1 LRIPKFKIE
10 MNYGNLIVI
19 ALRALNNNKLRG
31 FLTMLGII
39 IGVSSVISML
49 AIGEGSK
56 RSIEKQIEELG
67 ANMVVVTPTNA
78 LVGGIRQNGVIV
90 QTLKLEDYRAIESEV
105 PYLESCSPYVTKS
118 GQAIFG
124 SYNTPT
130 FIYGVNEDYMDIR
143 RLTVAK
149 GEMFSDQDMKMAAKV
164 CVVGQ
169 TIVDNLFKNGEDPL
183 GQVIRFDKIPF
194 RIIGV
199 LAPKGYNSMGRDQD
213 DIIVAPFTTIQKRL
227 LAIPYMHGIYA
238 SVVDEKYTA
247 KVIQEITGVLR
258 QTHGIS
264 GVQEDD
270 FNVRSLEEMSAILT
284 MATKVLTILLAC
296 IGGIS
301 LLVGGIGIMNIM
313 YVSVTERTREIG
325 LRMSIGAK
333 GRHILFQFLI
343 EAVIISV
350 SGGIIGVLFGVG
362 AALALRSLLGWP
374 VSVLLYSVVISF
386 LVCTFTGVFFGWYPA
401 RKASRL
407 NPIDAIR
414 YE

>member
-1 LRIPKFKIE
+1 

-19 ALRALNNNKLRG
+19 ALRALSNNKLRG

-67 ANMVVVTPTNA
+67 ANMIVVNPTNA
-78 LVGGIRQNGVIV
+78 IVGGIRQNGVIV
-90 QTLKLEDYRAIESEV
+90 QTLELKDYQAIMSEV

-118 GQAIFG
+118 GQAIYG
-124 SYNTPT
+124 PNNTPT
-130 FIYGVNEDYMDIR
+130 SIYGINEDYMEIR
-143 RLTVAK
+143 RLSVAK

-183 GQVIRFDKIPF
+183 GQVIRFDKVPF
-194 RIIGV
+194 RIVGV

-227 LAIPYMHGIYA
+227 LAIPYMHGIYV
-238 SVVDEKYTA
+238 SVADKKYTNN
-247 KVIQEITGVLR
+247 VIREITGVLR

-264 GVQEDD
+264 RMQEED
-270 FNVRSLEEMSAILT
+270 FTVRSLEEMSSVLT
-284 MATKVLTILLAC
+284 MATNVLTILLAC

-343 EAVIISV
+343 ESIIISV
-350 SGGIIGVLFGVG
+350 SDGIIGVALGVG

-374 VSVLLYSVVISF
+374 VSVLLYSVIISF
-386 LVCTFTGVFFGWYPA
+386 LVCTFTGIFFGWYPA

>member
-1 LRIPKFKIE
+1 
-10 MNYGNLIVI
+10 MNYGNLIII
-19 ALRALNNNKLRG
+19 ALRALSNNKLRG

-67 ANMVVVTPTNA
+67 ANMIVVNPTNA
-78 LVGGIRQNGVIV
+78 MVGGIRQNGVIV
-90 QTLKLEDYRAIESEV
+90 QTLELKDYQAIMSEV

-118 GQAIFG
+118 GQAIYG
-124 SYNTPT
+124 PNNTPT
-130 FIYGVNEDYMDIR
+130 SIYGINEDYMEIR
-143 RLTVAK
+143 RLSVAK

-164 CVVGQ
+164 GVVGQ

-183 GQVIRFDKIPF
+183 GQVIRFDKVPF
-194 RIIGV
+194 RIVGV

-227 LAIPYMHGIYA
+227 LAIPYMHGIYV
-238 SVVDEKYTA
+238 SVADKKYTN
-247 KVIQEITGVLR
+247 KVIREITGVLR

-264 GVQEDD
+264 GTQEED
-270 FNVRSLEEMSAILT
+270 FTVRSLEEMSSVLT

-343 EAVIISV
+343 ESIIISV
-350 SGGIIGVLFGVG
+350 SGGIIGVALGVG

-374 VSVLLYSVVISF
+374 VSVLLYSVIISF
-386 LVCTFTGVFFGWYPA
+386 LVCTFTGIFFGWYPA

-407 NPIDAIR
+407 NPIDAIS

>member
-1 LRIPKFKIE
+1 

-19 ALRALNNNKLRG
+19 ALRALSNNKLRG

-67 ANMVVVTPTNA
+67 ANMIVVNPTNA
-78 LVGGIRQNGVIV
+78 MVGGIRQNGVIV
-90 QTLKLEDYRAIESEV
+90 QTLELKDYQAIMSEV

-118 GQAIFG
+118 GQAIYG
-124 SYNTPT
+124 PNNTPT
-130 FIYGVNEDYMDIR
+130 SIYGINEDYMEIR
-143 RLTVAK
+143 RLSVAK

-183 GQVIRFDKIPF
+183 GQVIRFDKVPF
-194 RIIGV
+194 RIVGV

-227 LAIPYMHGIYA
+227 LAIPYMHGIYV
-238 SVVDEKYTA
+238 SVADKKYTN
-247 KVIQEITGVLR
+247 KVIREITGVLR

-264 GVQEDD
+264 GTQEED
-270 FNVRSLEEMSAILT
+270 FTVRSLEEMSSVLT

-343 EAVIISV
+343 ESIIISV
-350 SGGIIGVLFGVG
+350 SGGIIGVALGVG

-374 VSVLLYSVVISF
+374 VSVLLYSVIISF
-386 LVCTFTGVFFGWYPA
+386 LVCTFTGIFFGWYPA

-414 YE
+414 YKY

>member
-1 LRIPKFKIE
+1 

-19 ALRALNNNKLRG
+19 ALRALSNNKLRG
-31 FLTMLGII
+31 LLTMLGII

-56 RSIEKQIEELG
+56 YTIEKQIEELG
-67 ANMVVVTPTNA
+67 ANMVVVNPTNA
-78 LVGGIRQNGVIV
+78 MVGGIRQNGVLV
-90 QTLKLEDYRAIESEV
+90 QTLKLEDYQAIVSEV
-105 PYLESCSPYVTKS
+105 PYMESCSPYVSKS
-118 GQAIFG
+118 GQAIYG
-124 SYNTPT
+124 PNNSPT
-130 FIYGVNEDYMDIR
+130 MVYGINEDYLDIR
-143 RLTVAK
+143 RLTVNR
-149 GEMFSDQDMKMAAKV
+149 GEMFSDQDMKNAATV

-183 GQVIRFDKIPF
+183 GQVIRFDKVPF
-194 RIIGV
+194 RIVGV
-199 LAPKGYNSMGRDQD
+199 LSPKGYNSMGRDQD
-213 DIIVAPFTTIQKRL
+213 DIILAPFTTIQKRL
-227 LAIPYMHGIYA
+227 LAIPYMHGIYV
-238 SVVDEKYTA
+238 SVIDEKYTG
-247 KVIQEITGVLR
+247 KMMREITGVLR
-258 QTHGIS
+258 QTHRVPAGA
-264 GVQEDD
+264 EDD
-270 FNVRSLEEMSAILT
+270 FTVRSLEEMSKVLT

-343 EAVIISV
+343 ESIIISV
-350 SGGIIGVLFGVG
+350 FGGVIGVGLGIGVS
-362 AALALRSLLGWP
+362 LILSFLLGWP
-374 VSVLLYSVVISF
+374 VSVLLYSVIISF

-401 RKASRL
+401 RKAANL

>member
-1 LRIPKFKIE
+1 

-19 ALRALNNNKLRG
+19 ALRALSNNKLRG

-67 ANMVVVTPTNA
+67 ANMIVVNPTNA
-78 LVGGIRQNGVIV
+78 MVGGIRQNGVIV
-90 QTLKLEDYRAIESEV
+90 QTLELKDYQAIMSEV

-118 GQAIFG
+118 GQAIYG
-124 SYNTPT
+124 PNNTPT
-130 FIYGVNEDYMDIR
+130 SIYGINEDYMKIR
-143 RLTVAK
+143 RLSVAK

-183 GQVIRFDKIPF
+183 GQVIRFDKVPF
-194 RIIGV
+194 RIVGV

-227 LAIPYMHGIYA
+227 LAIPYMHGIYV
-238 SVVDEKYTA
+238 SVADKKYTN
-247 KVIQEITGVLR
+247 KVIREITGVLR

-264 GVQEDD
+264 GTQEED
-270 FNVRSLEEMSAILT
+270 FTVRSLEEMSSVLT

-343 EAVIISV
+343 ESIIISV
-350 SGGIIGVLFGVG
+350 SGGIIGVALGVG

-374 VSVLLYSVVISF
+374 VSVLLYSVIISF
-386 LVCTFTGVFFGWYPA
+386 LVCTFTGIFFGWYPA

>member
-1 LRIPKFKIE
+1 
-10 MNYGNLIVI
+10 MNYGNLIII
-19 ALRALNNNKLRG
+19 ALRALSNNKLRG

-67 ANMVVVTPTNA
+67 ANMIVVNPTNA
-78 LVGGIRQNGVIV
+78 MVGGIRQNGVIV
-90 QTLKLEDYRAIESEV
+90 QTLELKDYQAIMSEV

-118 GQAIFG
+118 GQAIYG
-124 SYNTPT
+124 PNNTPT
-130 FIYGVNEDYMDIR
+130 SIYGINEDYMEIR
-143 RLTVAK
+143 RLSVAK

-183 GQVIRFDKIPF
+183 GQVIRFDKVPF
-194 RIIGV
+194 RIVGV

-213 DIIVAPFTTIQKRL
+213 DIIVAPFTTIQKRS
-227 LAIPYMHGIYA
+227 LAIPYMHGIYV
-238 SVVDEKYTA
+238 SVADKKYTN
-247 KVIQEITGVLR
+247 KVIREITGVLR

-264 GVQEDD
+264 GTQEED
-270 FNVRSLEEMSAILT
+270 FTVRSLEEMSSVLT

-301 LLVGGIGIMNIM
+301 LLVGGIGIMNIT

-343 EAVIISV
+343 ESIIISV
-350 SGGIIGVLFGVG
+350 SGGIIGVALGVG

-374 VSVLLYSVVISF
+374 VSVLLYSVIISF
-386 LVCTFTGVFFGWYPA
+386 LVCTFTGIFFGWYPA

>member
-1 LRIPKFKIE
+1 

-19 ALRALNNNKLRG
+19 ALRALSNNKLRG

-39 IGVSSVISML
+39 IGVGSVISML

-56 RSIEKQIEELG
+56 YTIEKQIEELG
-67 ANMVVVTPTNA
+67 ANMVVVNPTNA
-78 LVGGIRQNGVIV
+78 MVGGIRQNGVLV
-90 QTLKLEDYRAIESEV
+90 QTLKLEDYQAIVSEV
-105 PYLESCSPYVTKS
+105 PYVESCSPYVSKS
-118 GQAIFG
+118 GQAIYG
-124 SYNTPT
+124 PNNSPT
-130 FIYGVNEDYMDIR
+130 TVYGINEDYMDIR
-143 RLTVAK
+143 RLTVNR
-149 GEMFSDQDMKMAAKV
+149 GEMFSDQDMKNAAKV

-183 GQVIRFDKIPF
+183 GQVIRFDKVPF
-194 RIIGV
+194 RIVGV

-213 DIIVAPFTTIQKRL
+213 DIILAPFTTIQKRL
-227 LAIPYMHGIYA
+227 LAIPYMHGIYV
-238 SVVDEKYTA
+238 SVIDEKYTG
-247 KVIQEITGVLR
+247 KMMQEITGVLR
-258 QTHGIS
+258 QTHRIPAGA
-264 GVQEDD
+264 EDD
-270 FNVRSLEEMSAILT
+270 FTVRSLEEMSKVLT

-343 EAVIISV
+343 ESIIISV
-350 SGGIIGVLFGVG
+350 SGGVIGVGLGIGVS
-362 AALALRSLLGWP
+362 LILSSLLGWP
-374 VSVLLYSVVISF
+374 VSVLLYSVIISF

>member
-1 LRIPKFKIE
+1 

-67 ANMVVVTPTNA
+67 ANMVVVTPTTA

-130 FIYGVNEDYMDIR
+130 SIYGVNEDYMDIR

>member
-1 LRIPKFKIE
+1 

-19 ALRALNNNKLRG
+19 ALRALSNNKLRG
-31 FLTMLGII
+31 LLTMLGII

-56 RSIEKQIEELG
+56 YTIEKQIEELG
-67 ANMVVVTPTNA
+67 ANMVVVNPTNA
-78 LVGGIRQNGVIV
+78 MVGGIRQNGVLV
-90 QTLKLEDYRAIESEV
+90 QTLKLEDYQAIVSEV
-105 PYLESCSPYVTKS
+105 PYMESCSPYVSKS
-118 GQAIFG
+118 GQAIYG
-124 SYNTPT
+124 PNNSPT
-130 FIYGVNEDYMDIR
+130 MVYGINEDYLDIR
-143 RLTVAK
+143 RLTVNR
-149 GEMFSDQDMKMAAKV
+149 GEMFSDQDMKNAAKV

-183 GQVIRFDKIPF
+183 GQVIRFDKVPF
-194 RIIGV
+194 RIVGV
-199 LAPKGYNSMGRDQD
+199 LSPKGYNSMGRDQD
-213 DIIVAPFTTIQKRL
+213 DIILAPFTTIQKRL
-227 LAIPYMHGIYA
+227 LAIPYMHGIYV
-238 SVVDEKYTA
+238 SVIDEKYTG
-247 KVIQEITGVLR
+247 KMMREITGVLR
-258 QTHGIS
+258 QTHRVPAGA
-264 GVQEDD
+264 EDD
-270 FNVRSLEEMSAILT
+270 FTVRSLEEMSKVLT

-343 EAVIISV
+343 ESIIISV
-350 SGGIIGVLFGVG
+350 FGGVIGVGLGIGVS
-362 AALALRSLLGWP
+362 LILSFLLGWP
-374 VSVLLYSVVISF
+374 VSVSLYSVIISF

-401 RKASRL
+401 RKAANL

>member
-1 LRIPKFKIE
+1 
-10 MNYGNLIVI
+10 
-19 ALRALNNNKLRG
+19 
-31 FLTMLGII
+31 MLGII

-56 RSIEKQIEELG
+56 RSIEKQIQELG
-67 ANMVVVTPTNA
+67 ANMVVITPANA
-78 LVGGIRQNGVIV
+78 LVGGIRQNGVIM
-90 QTLKLEDYRAIESEV
+90 QTLKLKDYQAITSEV
-105 PYLESCSPYVTKS
+105 PYLENCSPYVTKS
-118 GQAIFG
+118 GQAIYG
-124 SYNTPT
+124 ANNAPT
-130 FIYGVNEDYMDIR
+130 SIYGINGDYMNIR

-149 GEMFSDQDMKMAAKV
+149 GEMFSDQDMKIAAKV

-169 TIVDNLFKNGEDPL
+169 TVVDNLFKNGEDPL
-183 GQVIRFDKIPF
+183 GQVIRFDKVPF

-238 SVVDEKYTA
+238 SVIDERYTG
-247 KVIQEITGVLR
+247 KVIREVTGVLR
-258 QTHGIS
+258 QTHGIP
-264 GVQEDD
+264 GGQEDD
-270 FNVRSLEEMSAILT
+270 FNVRSLEEMSSVLT

-343 EAVIISV
+343 EAIIISV
-350 SGGIIGVLFGVG
+350 SGGIIGVGLGIG
-362 AALALRSLLGWP
+362 AALALRFLLGWP
-374 VSVLLYSVVISF
+374 VSVLLYSVVLSF
-386 LVCTFTGVFFGWYPA
+386 LVCTITGVFFGWYPA

>member
-1 LRIPKFKIE
+1 

-19 ALRALNNNKLRG
+19 ALRALSNNKLRG
-31 FLTMLGII
+31 LLTMLGII

-56 RSIEKQIEELG
+56 YTIEKQIEELG
-67 ANMVVVTPTNA
+67 ANMVVVNPTNA
-78 LVGGIRQNGVIV
+78 MVGGIRQNGVLV
-90 QTLKLEDYRAIESEV
+90 QTLKLEDYQAIVSEV
-105 PYLESCSPYVTKS
+105 PYMESCSPYVSKS
-118 GQAIFG
+118 GQAIYG
-124 SYNTPT
+124 PNNSPT
-130 FIYGVNEDYMDIR
+130 MVYGINEDYLDIR
-143 RLTVAK
+143 RLTVNR
-149 GEMFSDQDMKMAAKV
+149 GEMFSDQDMKNAAKV

-183 GQVIRFDKIPF
+183 GQVIRFDKVPF
-194 RIIGV
+194 RIVGV
-199 LAPKGYNSMGRDQD
+199 LSPKGYNSMGRDQD
-213 DIIVAPFTTIQKRL
+213 DIILAPFTTIQKRL
-227 LAIPYMHGIYA
+227 LAIPYMHGIYV
-238 SVVDEKYTA
+238 SVIDEKYTG
-247 KVIQEITGVLR
+247 KMMREITGVLR
-258 QTHGIS
+258 QTHRVPAGA
-264 GVQEDD
+264 EDD
-270 FNVRSLEEMSAILT
+270 FTVRSLEEMSKVLT

-343 EAVIISV
+343 ESIIISV
-350 SGGIIGVLFGVG
+350 FGGVIGVGLGIGVS
-362 AALALRSLLGWP
+362 LILSFLLGWP
-374 VSVLLYSVVISF
+374 VSVLLYSVIISF

>member
-1 LRIPKFKIE
+1 

-19 ALRALNNNKLRG
+19 ALRALSNNKLRG

-67 ANMVVVTPTNA
+67 ANMIVVNPTNA
-78 LVGGIRQNGVIV
+78 MVGGIRQNGVIV
-90 QTLKLEDYRAIESEV
+90 QTLELKDYQAIMSEV

-118 GQAIFG
+118 GQAIYG
-124 SYNTPT
+124 PNNTPT
-130 FIYGVNEDYMDIR
+130 SIYGINEDYMEIR
-143 RLTVAK
+143 RLSVAK

-169 TIVDNLFKNGEDPL
+169 TIVDNLFKNGEYPL
-183 GQVIRFDKIPF
+183 GQVIRFDKVPF
-194 RIIGV
+194 RIVGV

-227 LAIPYMHGIYA
+227 LAIPYMHGIYV
-238 SVVDEKYTA
+238 SVADKKYTNN
-247 KVIQEITGVLR
+247 VIREITGVLR

-264 GVQEDD
+264 RMQEED
-270 FNVRSLEEMSAILT
+270 FTVRSLEEMSSVLT
-284 MATKVLTILLAC
+284 MATNVLTILLAC

-343 EAVIISV
+343 ESIIISV
-350 SGGIIGVLFGVG
+350 SGGIIGVALGVG

-374 VSVLLYSVVISF
+374 VSVLLYSVIISF
-386 LVCTFTGVFFGWYPA
+386 LVCTFTGIFFGWYPA

>member
-1 LRIPKFKIE
+1 

-130 FIYGVNEDYMDIR
+130 SIYGVNEDYMDIR

-313 YVSVTERTREIG
+313 YVSVTERTREIV

>member
-1 LRIPKFKIE
+1 

-19 ALRALNNNKLRG
+19 ALRALSNNKLRG

-56 RSIEKQIEELG
+56 YTIEKQIEELG
-67 ANMVVVTPTNA
+67 ANMVVVNPTNA
-78 LVGGIRQNGVIV
+78 MVGGIRQNGVLV
-90 QTLKLEDYRAIESEV
+90 QTLKLEDYQAIVSEV
-105 PYLESCSPYVTKS
+105 PYVESCSPYVSKS
-118 GQAIFG
+118 GQAIYG
-124 SYNTPT
+124 PNNSPT
-130 FIYGVNEDYMDIR
+130 TVYGINEDYMDIR
-143 RLTVAK
+143 RLTVNR
-149 GEMFSDQDMKMAAKV
+149 GEMFSDQDMKNAAKV

-183 GQVIRFDKIPF
+183 GQVIRFDKVPF
-194 RIIGV
+194 RIVGV

-213 DIIVAPFTTIQKRL
+213 DIILAPFTTIQKRL
-227 LAIPYMHGIYA
+227 LAIPYMHGIYV
-238 SVVDEKYTA
+238 SVIDEKYTG
-247 KVIQEITGVLR
+247 KMMQEITGVLR
-258 QTHGIS
+258 QTHRIPAGA
-264 GVQEDD
+264 EDD
-270 FNVRSLEEMSAILT
+270 FTVRSLEEMSKVLT

-343 EAVIISV
+343 ESIIISV
-350 SGGIIGVLFGVG
+350 SGGIIGVGLGIGVS
-362 AALALRSLLGWP
+362 LVLRSLLGWP

-386 LVCTFTGVFFGWYPA
+386 IVCTFTGVFFGWYPA

>member
-1 LRIPKFKIE
+1 
-10 MNYGNLIVI
+10 MNYGNLIII
-19 ALRALNNNKLRG
+19 ALRALSNNKLRG

-67 ANMVVVTPTNA
+67 ANMIVVNPTNA
-78 LVGGIRQNGVIV
+78 MVGGIRQNGVIV
-90 QTLKLEDYRAIESEV
+90 QTLELKDYQAIMSEV

-118 GQAIFG
+118 GQAIYG
-124 SYNTPT
+124 PNNTPT
-130 FIYGVNEDYMDIR
+130 SIYGINEDYMEIR
-143 RLTVAK
+143 RLSVAK

-183 GQVIRFDKIPF
+183 GQVIRFDKVPF
-194 RIIGV
+194 RIVGV

-227 LAIPYMHGIYA
+227 LAIPYMHGIYV
-238 SVVDEKYTA
+238 SVADKKYTN
-247 KVIQEITGVLR
+247 KVIREITGVLR

-264 GVQEDD
+264 GTQEED
-270 FNVRSLEEMSAILT
+270 FTVRSLEEMSSVLT

-313 YVSVTERTREIG
+313 YVSVTERTRGDRFANVHRGQGETYIVPIFDRINHHQCFRWNYRCG
-325 LRMSIGAK
+325 LGSRGGISTAFAFGMAGICFIVF
-333 GRHILFQFLI
+333 RHHFILGLYVYRDILRLVSSPQSFPVKPDRCYSLR
-343 EAVIISV
+343 VII
-350 SGGIIGVLFGVG
+350 
-362 AALALRSLLGWP
+362 
-374 VSVLLYSVVISF
+374 
-386 LVCTFTGVFFGWYPA
+386 
-401 RKASRL
+401 
-407 NPIDAIR
+407 
-414 YE
+414 

>member
-1 LRIPKFKIE
+1 

-19 ALRALNNNKLRG
+19 ALRALSNNKLRG
-31 FLTMLGII
+31 LLTMLGII

-56 RSIEKQIEELG
+56 YTIEKQIEELG
-67 ANMVVVTPTNA
+67 ANMVVVNPTNA
-78 LVGGIRQNGVIV
+78 MVGGIRQNGVLV
-90 QTLKLEDYRAIESEV
+90 QTLKLEDYQAIVSEV
-105 PYLESCSPYVTKS
+105 PYMESCSPYVSKS
-118 GQAIFG
+118 GQAIYG
-124 SYNTPT
+124 PNNSPT
-130 FIYGVNEDYMDIR
+130 MVYGINEDYLDIR
-143 RLTVAK
+143 RLTVNR
-149 GEMFSDQDMKMAAKV
+149 GEMFSDQDMKNAAKV

-169 TIVDNLFKNGEDPL
+169 TIVDNLFKNGEEPL
-183 GQVIRFDKIPF
+183 GQVIRFDKVPF
-194 RIIGV
+194 RIVGV
-199 LAPKGYNSMGRDQD
+199 LSPKGYNSMGRDQD
-213 DIIVAPFTTIQKRL
+213 DIILAPFTTIQKRL
-227 LAIPYMHGIYA
+227 LAIPYMHGIYV
-238 SVVDEKYTA
+238 SVIDEKYTG
-247 KVIQEITGVLR
+247 KMMREITGVLR
-258 QTHGIS
+258 QTHRVPAGA
-264 GVQEDD
+264 EDD
-270 FNVRSLEEMSAILT
+270 FTVRSLEEMSKVLT

-343 EAVIISV
+343 ESIIISV
-350 SGGIIGVLFGVG
+350 FGGVIGVGLGIGVS
-362 AALALRSLLGWP
+362 LILSFLLGWP
-374 VSVLLYSVVISF
+374 VSVLLYSVIISF

-401 RKASRL
+401 RKAANL

>member
-1 LRIPKFKIE
+1 

-19 ALRALNNNKLRG
+19 ALRALSNNKLRG

-67 ANMVVVTPTNA
+67 ANMIVVNPTNA
-78 LVGGIRQNGVIV
+78 MVGGIRQNGVIV
-90 QTLKLEDYRAIESEV
+90 QTLELKDYQAIMSEV

-118 GQAIFG
+118 GQAIYG
-124 SYNTPT
+124 PNNTPT
-130 FIYGVNEDYMDIR
+130 SIYGINEDYMEIR
-143 RLTVAK
+143 RLSVAK

-183 GQVIRFDKIPF
+183 GQVIRFDKVPF
-194 RIIGV
+194 RIVGV
-199 LAPKGYNSMGRDQD
+199 LAPKGYNSIVRDQD

-227 LAIPYMHGIYA
+227 LAIPYMHGIYV
-238 SVVDEKYTA
+238 SVADKKYTN
-247 KVIQEITGVLR
+247 KVIREITGVLR

-264 GVQEDD
+264 GTQEED
-270 FNVRSLEEMSAILT
+270 FTVRSLEEMSSVLT

-343 EAVIISV
+343 ESIIISV
-350 SGGIIGVLFGVG
+350 SGGIIGVALGVG
-362 AALALRSLLGWP
+362 VALALRSLLGWP
-374 VSVLLYSVVISF
+374 VSVLLYSVIISF
-386 LVCTFTGVFFGWYPA
+386 LVCTFTGIFFGWYPA

>member
-1 LRIPKFKIE
+1 MK
-10 MNYGNLIVI
+10 YGNLIVI

-39 IGVSSVISML
+39 IGVASVISML

-56 RSIEKQIEELG
+56 RTIEEQIQELG
-67 ANMVVVTPTNA
+67 SNMIVVTPTNA
-78 LVGGIRQNGVIV
+78 IVGGIRQNGVIV
-90 QTLKLEDYRAIESEV
+90 QTLKPEDYRAIVAEV
-105 PYLESCSPYVTKS
+105 PYVDKCSPYVQKS
-118 GQAIFG
+118 GQAIYG
-124 SYNTPT
+124 PNNSPT
-130 FIYGVNEDYMDIR
+130 TIYGANREYMDIR
-143 RLTVAK
+143 RLKVNR
-149 GEMFSDQDMKMAAKV
+149 GEMFTEQDMKSAAKV

-183 GQVIRFDKIPF
+183 GQIIRFDKIPF
-194 RIIGV
+194 RVIGV
-199 LAPKGYNSMGRDQD
+199 LSPKGYNAMGRDQD

-227 LAIPYMHGIYA
+227 LAITHMQGIYVSA
-238 SVVDEKYTA
+238 MDEKHTG
-247 KVIQEITGVLR
+247 KIISEITGVLK
-258 QTHGIS
+258 QTHGLS
-264 GVQEDD
+264 ATQEND
-270 FNVRSLEEMSAILT
+270 FNVRSLEEMSAMLT
-284 MATKVLTILLAC
+284 MATKLLTILLAC

-333 GRHILFQFLI
+333 GRHILLQFLI
-343 EAVIISV
+343 EAILISV
-350 SGGIIGVLFGVG
+350 TGGVIGVCLGIGV
-362 AALALRSLLGWP
+362 AAAIRSVLGWP
-374 VSVLLYSVVISF
+374 VHVQVYSVVISF
-386 LVCTFTGVFFGWYPA
+386 LVCTATGVFFGWYPA

>member
-1 LRIPKFKIE
+1 

-19 ALRALNNNKLRG
+19 ALRALSNNKLRG

-67 ANMVVVTPTNA
+67 ANMIVVNPTNA
-78 LVGGIRQNGVIV
+78 IVGGIRQNGVIV
-90 QTLKLEDYRAIESEV
+90 QTLELKDYQAIMSEV
-105 PYLESCSPYVTKS
+105 PYLESYSPYVTKS
-118 GQAIFG
+118 GQAIYG
-124 SYNTPT
+124 PNNTPT
-130 FIYGVNEDYMDIR
+130 SIYGINEDYMEIR
-143 RLTVAK
+143 RLSVAK

-183 GQVIRFDKIPF
+183 GQVIRFDKVPF
-194 RIIGV
+194 RIVGV

-227 LAIPYMHGIYA
+227 LAIPYMHGIYV
-238 SVVDEKYTA
+238 SVADKKYTNN
-247 KVIQEITGVLR
+247 VIREITGVLR

-264 GVQEDD
+264 RMQEED
-270 FNVRSLEEMSAILT
+270 FTVRSLEEMSSVLT
-284 MATKVLTILLAC
+284 MATNVLTILLAC

-343 EAVIISV
+343 ESIIISV
-350 SGGIIGVLFGVG
+350 SGGIIGVALGVG

-374 VSVLLYSVVISF
+374 VSVLLYSVIISF
-386 LVCTFTGVFFGWYPA
+386 LVCTFTGIFFGWYPA

>member
-1 LRIPKFKIE
+1 

-130 FIYGVNEDYMDIR
+130 SIYGVNEDYMDIR

-313 YVSVTERTREIG
+313 YVSVTDRTRKNG

>member
-1 LRIPKFKIE
+1 

-19 ALRALNNNKLRG
+19 ALRALSNNKLRG

-56 RSIEKQIEELG
+56 YSIEKQIEELG
-67 ANMVVVTPTNA
+67 ANMVVINPTNA
-78 LVGGIRQNGVIV
+78 MVGGIRQNGVIV
-90 QTLKLEDYRAIESEV
+90 QTLKLEDYRAIVSEV
-105 PYLESCSPYVTKS
+105 PYVESCSPYVTKS
-118 GQAIFG
+118 GQAIYG
-124 SYNTPT
+124 ASNTPT
-130 FIYGVNEDYMDIR
+130 SIYGINEDYMDIR
-143 RLTVAK
+143 RLTVNR
-149 GEMFSDQDMKMAAKV
+149 GEMFSDQDMKNAAKV

-169 TIVDNLFKNGEDPL
+169 TIVDNLFKNGEEPL
-183 GQVIRFDKIPF
+183 GQIIRFDKVPF
-194 RIIGV
+194 RIVGV

-213 DIIVAPFTTIQKRL
+213 DIILAPFTTIQKRL
-227 LAIPYMHGIYA
+227 LAIPYMHGIYV
-238 SVVDEKYTA
+238 SVIDERYTN
-247 KVIQEITGVLR
+247 KMIQEITGVLR
-258 QTHGIS
+258 QTHRIPVG
-264 GVQEDD
+264 QEDD
-270 FNVRSLEEMSAILT
+270 FTVRSLEEMSSVLT

-343 EAVIISV
+343 ESIIISV
-350 SGGIIGVLFGVG
+350 SGGIIGVGLGIGVS
-362 AALALRSLLGWP
+362 LVLRSLLGWP

-386 LVCTFTGVFFGWYPA
+386 IVCTFTGVFFGWYPG
-401 RKASRL
+401 
-407 NPIDAIR
+407 
-414 YE
+414 

>member
-1 LRIPKFKIE
+1 

-19 ALRALNNNKLRG
+19 ALRALSNNKLRR

-67 ANMVVVTPTNA
+67 ANMIVVNPTNA
-78 LVGGIRQNGVIV
+78 IVGGIRQNGVIV
-90 QTLKLEDYRAIESEV
+90 QTLELKDYQAIMSEV

-118 GQAIFG
+118 GQAIYG
-124 SYNTPT
+124 PNNTPT
-130 FIYGVNEDYMDIR
+130 SIYGINEDYMEIR
-143 RLTVAK
+143 RLSVAK

-183 GQVIRFDKIPF
+183 GQVIRFDKVPF
-194 RIIGV
+194 RIVGV

-227 LAIPYMHGIYA
+227 LAIPYMHGIYV
-238 SVVDEKYTA
+238 SVADKKYTNN
-247 KVIQEITGVLR
+247 VIREITGVLR

-264 GVQEDD
+264 RMQEED
-270 FNVRSLEEMSAILT
+270 FTVRSLEEMSSVLT
-284 MATKVLTILLAC
+284 MATNVLTILLAC

-343 EAVIISV
+343 ESIIISV
-350 SGGIIGVLFGVG
+350 SGGIIGVALGVG

-374 VSVLLYSVVISF
+374 VSVLLYSVIISF
-386 LVCTFTGVFFGWYPA
+386 LVCTFTGIFFGWYPA

>member
-1 LRIPKFKIE
+1 

-19 ALRALNNNKLRG
+19 ALRALSNNKLRG

-67 ANMVVVTPTNA
+67 ANMIVVNPTNA
-78 LVGGIRQNGVIV
+78 MVGGIRQNGVIV
-90 QTLKLEDYRAIESEV
+90 QTLELKDYQAIMSEV

-118 GQAIFG
+118 GQAIYG
-124 SYNTPT
+124 PNNTPT
-130 FIYGVNEDYMDIR
+130 SIYGINEDYMEIR
-143 RLTVAK
+143 RLSVAK

-183 GQVIRFDKIPF
+183 GQVIRFDKVPF
-194 RIIGV
+194 RIVGV

-227 LAIPYMHGIYA
+227 LAIPYMHGIYV
-238 SVVDEKYTA
+238 SVADKKYTN
-247 KVIQEITGVLR
+247 KVIREITGVLR

-264 GVQEDD
+264 GTQEED
-270 FNVRSLEEMSAILT
+270 FTVRSLEEMSSVLT

-301 LLVGGIGIMNIM
+301 LVVGGIGIMNIM

-343 EAVIISV
+343 ESIIISV
-350 SGGIIGVLFGVG
+350 SGGIIGVALGVG
-362 AALALRSLLGWP
+362 VALALRSLLGWP
-374 VSVLLYSVVISF
+374 VSVLLYSVIISF
-386 LVCTFTGVFFGWYPA
+386 LVCTFTGIFFGWYPA

>member
-1 LRIPKFKIE
+1 

-19 ALRALNNNKLRG
+19 ALRALSNNKLRG

-56 RSIEKQIEELG
+56 SSIEKQIQELG
-67 ANMVVVTPTNA
+67 ANMVVVNPTNA
-78 LVGGIRQNGVIV
+78 MVGGIRQNGVIV
-90 QTLKLEDYRAIESEV
+90 QTLKLEDYRAIVSEV
-105 PYLESCSPYVTKS
+105 PYVESCSPYVTKS
-118 GQAIFG
+118 GQAIYG
-124 SYNTPT
+124 PNNSPT
-130 FIYGVNEDYMDIR
+130 SIYGINEDYMDIR
-143 RLTVAK
+143 RLTVNR
-149 GEMFSDQDMKMAAKV
+149 GEMFSDQDMKNAAKV

-183 GQVIRFDKIPF
+183 GQVIRFDKVPF
-194 RIIGV
+194 RIVGV

-213 DIIVAPFTTIQKRL
+213 DIILAPFTTIQKRL
-227 LAIPYMHGIYA
+227 LAIPYMHGIYV
-238 SVVDEKYTA
+238 SVINEKYTG
-247 KVIQEITGVLR
+247 KIIREITGVLR
-258 QTHGIS
+258 QTHRIPVG
-264 GVQEDD
+264 QEDD
-270 FNVRSLEEMSAILT
+270 FTVRSLEEMSSVLT

-343 EAVIISV
+343 ESIIISV
-350 SGGIIGVLFGVG
+350 SGGIIGVGLGIGVS
-362 AALALRSLLGWP
+362 LVLRSLLGWP

-386 LVCTFTGVFFGWYPA
+386 IVCTFTGVFFGWYPG
-401 RKASRL
+401 
-407 NPIDAIR
+407 
-414 YE
+414 

>member
-1 LRIPKFKIE
+1 

-19 ALRALNNNKLRG
+19 ALRALSNNKLRG

-67 ANMVVVTPTNA
+67 ANMIVVNPTNA
-78 LVGGIRQNGVIV
+78 IVGGIRQNGVIV
-90 QTLKLEDYRAIESEV
+90 QTLELKDYQAIMSEV

-118 GQAIFG
+118 GQAIYG
-124 SYNTPT
+124 PNNTPT
-130 FIYGVNEDYMDIR
+130 SIYGINEDYMEIR
-143 RLTVAK
+143 RLSVAK

-183 GQVIRFDKIPF
+183 GQVIRFDKVPF
-194 RIIGV
+194 RIVGV

-227 LAIPYMHGIYA
+227 LAIPYMHGIYV
-238 SVVDEKYTA
+238 SVADKKYTNN
-247 KVIQEITGVLR
+247 VIREITGVLR

-264 GVQEDD
+264 RMQEED
-270 FNVRSLEEMSAILT
+270 FTVRSLEEMSSVLT
-284 MATKVLTILLAC
+284 MATNVLTILLAC

-343 EAVIISV
+343 ESIIISV
-350 SGGIIGVLFGVG
+350 SGGIIGVALGVG

-374 VSVLLYSVVISF
+374 VSVLLYSVIISF
-386 LVCTFTGVFFGWYPA
+386 LVCTFTGIFFGWYPA

>member
-1 LRIPKFKIE
+1 
-10 MNYGNLIVI
+10 M
-19 ALRALNNNKLRG
+19 
-31 FLTMLGII
+31 
-39 IGVSSVISML
+39 
-49 AIGEGSK
+49 
-56 RSIEKQIEELG
+56 
-67 ANMVVVTPTNA
+67 
-78 LVGGIRQNGVIV
+78 GGIRQNGVIV
-90 QTLKLEDYRAIESEV
+90 QTLELKDYQAIMSEV

-118 GQAIFG
+118 GQAIYG
-124 SYNTPT
+124 PNNTPT
-130 FIYGVNEDYMDIR
+130 SIYGINEDYMEIR
-143 RLTVAK
+143 RLSVAK

-183 GQVIRFDKIPF
+183 GQVIRFDKVPF
-194 RIIGV
+194 RIVGV

-227 LAIPYMHGIYA
+227 LAIPYMHGIYV
-238 SVVDEKYTA
+238 SVADKKYTN
-247 KVIQEITGVLR
+247 KVIREITGVLR

-264 GVQEDD
+264 RMQEED
-270 FNVRSLEEMSAILT
+270 FTVRSLEEMSSVLT

-325 LRMSIGAK
+325 LRMAIGAK

-343 EAVIISV
+343 ESIIISV
-350 SGGIIGVLFGVG
+350 SGGIIGVALGVG

-374 VSVLLYSVVISF
+374 VSVLLYSVIISF
-386 LVCTFTGVFFGWYPA
+386 LVCTFTGIFFGWYPA

>member
-1 LRIPKFKIE
+1 

-19 ALRALNNNKLRG
+19 ALRALSNNKLLG
-31 FLTMLGII
+31 FLTRLGII

-67 ANMVVVTPTNA
+67 ANMIVVNPTNA
-78 LVGGIRQNGVIV
+78 IVGGIRQNGVIV
-90 QTLKLEDYRAIESEV
+90 QTLELKDYQAIMSEV

-118 GQAIFG
+118 GQAIYG
-124 SYNTPT
+124 PNNTPT
-130 FIYGVNEDYMDIR
+130 SIYGINEDYMEIR
-143 RLTVAK
+143 RLSVAK

-183 GQVIRFDKIPF
+183 GQVIRFDKVPF
-194 RIIGV
+194 RIVGV

-227 LAIPYMHGIYA
+227 LAIPYMHGIYV
-238 SVVDEKYTA
+238 SVADKKYTN
-247 KVIQEITGVLR
+247 KVIREITGVLR

-264 GVQEDD
+264 RMQEED
-270 FNVRSLEEMSAILT
+270 FTVRSLEEMSSVLT

-343 EAVIISV
+343 ESIIISV
-350 SGGIIGVLFGVG
+350 SGGIIGVALGVG

-374 VSVLLYSVVISF
+374 VSVLLYSVIISF
-386 LVCTFTGVFFGWYPA
+386 LVCTFTGIFFGWYPA

>member
-1 LRIPKFKIE
+1 

-19 ALRALNNNKLRG
+19 ALRALSNNKLRG

-56 RSIEKQIEELG
+56 YTIEKQIEELG
-67 ANMVVVTPTNA
+67 ANMVVVNPTNA
-78 LVGGIRQNGVIV
+78 MVGGIRQNGVLV
-90 QTLKLEDYRAIESEV
+90 QTLKLEDYQAIVSEV
-105 PYLESCSPYVTKS
+105 PYMESCSPYVSKS

-124 SYNTPT
+124 PNNAPT
-130 FIYGVNEDYMDIR
+130 TVYGINEDYMDIR
-143 RLTVAK
+143 RLTVDR
-149 GEMFSDQDMKMAAKV
+149 GEMFSDQDMKNAAKV

-183 GQVIRFDKIPF
+183 GQVIRFDKVPF
-194 RIIGV
+194 RIVGV

-213 DIIVAPFTTIQKRL
+213 DIILAPFTTIQKRL
-227 LAIPYMHGIYA
+227 LAIPYMHGIYV
-238 SVVDEKYTA
+238 SVIDEKYTGRMM
-247 KVIQEITGVLR
+247 QEITGVLR
-258 QTHGIS
+258 QTHRIPAG
-264 GVQEDD
+264 QEDD
-270 FNVRSLEEMSAILT
+270 FTVRSLEEMSKVLT

-343 EAVIISV
+343 ESIIISV
-350 SGGIIGVLFGVG
+350 SGGIIGVGLGIGVSLVLG
-362 AALALRSLLGWP
+362 SLLGWP

>member
-1 LRIPKFKIE
+1 

-19 ALRALNNNKLRG
+19 ALRALSNNKLRG

-56 RSIEKQIEELG
+56 YTIEKQIEELG
-67 ANMVVVTPTNA
+67 ANMVVVNPTNA
-78 LVGGIRQNGVIV
+78 MVGGIRQNGVLV
-90 QTLKLEDYRAIESEV
+90 QTLKLEDYQAIVSEV
-105 PYLESCSPYVTKS
+105 PYVESCSPYVSKS
-118 GQAIFG
+118 GQAIYG
-124 SYNTPT
+124 PNNSPT
-130 FIYGVNEDYMDIR
+130 TVYGINEDYMDIR

>member
-1 LRIPKFKIE
+1 

-19 ALRALNNNKLRG
+19 ALRALSNNKLRG
-31 FLTMLGII
+31 LLTMLGII

-56 RSIEKQIEELG
+56 YTIEKQIEELG
-67 ANMVVVTPTNA
+67 ANMVVVNPTNA
-78 LVGGIRQNGVIV
+78 MVGGIRQNGVLV
-90 QTLKLEDYRAIESEV
+90 QTLKLEDYQAIVSEV
-105 PYLESCSPYVTKS
+105 PYMESCSPYVSKS
-118 GQAIFG
+118 GQAIYG
-124 SYNTPT
+124 PNNSPT
-130 FIYGVNEDYMDIR
+130 MVYGINEDYLDIR
-143 RLTVAK
+143 RLTVNR
-149 GEMFSDQDMKMAAKV
+149 GEMFSDQDMKNAAKV

-183 GQVIRFDKIPF
+183 GQVIRFDKVPF
-194 RIIGV
+194 RIVGV
-199 LAPKGYNSMGRDQD
+199 LSPKGYNSMGRDQD
-213 DIIVAPFTTIQKRL
+213 DIILAPFTTIQKRL
-227 LAIPYMHGIYA
+227 LAIPYMHGIYV
-238 SVVDEKYTA
+238 SVIDEKY
-247 KVIQEITGVLR
+247 TGVLR
-258 QTHGIS
+258 QTHRVPAGA
-264 GVQEDD
+264 EDD
-270 FNVRSLEEMSAILT
+270 FTVRSLEEMSKVLT

-343 EAVIISV
+343 ESIIISV
-350 SGGIIGVLFGVG
+350 FGGVIGVGLGIGVS
-362 AALALRSLLGWP
+362 LILSFLLGWP
-374 VSVLLYSVVISF
+374 VSVLLYSVIISF

-401 RKASRL
+401 RKAANL

>member
-1 LRIPKFKIE
+1 

-19 ALRALNNNKLRG
+19 ALRALSNNKLRG
-31 FLTMLGII
+31 LLTMLGII

-56 RSIEKQIEELG
+56 YTIEKQIEELG
-67 ANMVVVTPTNA
+67 VNMVVVNPTNA
-78 LVGGIRQNGVIV
+78 MVGGIRQNGVLV
-90 QTLKLEDYRAIESEV
+90 QTLKLEDYQAIVSEV
-105 PYLESCSPYVTKS
+105 PYMESCSPYVSKS
-118 GQAIFG
+118 GQAIYG
-124 SYNTPT
+124 PNNSPT
-130 FIYGVNEDYMDIR
+130 MVYGINEDYLDIR
-143 RLTVAK
+143 RLTVNR
-149 GEMFSDQDMKMAAKV
+149 GEMFSDQDMKNAAKV

-183 GQVIRFDKIPF
+183 GQVIRFDKVPF
-194 RIIGV
+194 RIVGV
-199 LAPKGYNSMGRDQD
+199 LSPKGYNSMGRDQD
-213 DIIVAPFTTIQKRL
+213 DIILAPFTTIQKRL
-227 LAIPYMHGIYA
+227 LAIPYMHGIYV
-238 SVVDEKYTA
+238 SVIDEKYTG
-247 KVIQEITGVLR
+247 KMMREITGVLR
-258 QTHGIS
+258 QTHRVPAGA
-264 GVQEDD
+264 EDD
-270 FNVRSLEEMSAILT
+270 FTVRSLEEMSKVLT

-343 EAVIISV
+343 ESIIISV
-350 SGGIIGVLFGVG
+350 FGGVIGVGLGIGVS
-362 AALALRSLLGWP
+362 LILSFLLGWP
-374 VSVLLYSVVISF
+374 VSVLLYSVIISF

-401 RKASRL
+401 RKAANL

>member
-1 LRIPKFKIE
+1 

-19 ALRALNNNKLRG
+19 ALRALSNNKLRG

-67 ANMVVVTPTNA
+67 ANMIVVNPTNA
-78 LVGGIRQNGVIV
+78 MVGGIRQNGVIV
-90 QTLKLEDYRAIESEV
+90 QSLELKDYQAIMSEV

-118 GQAIFG
+118 GQAIYG
-124 SYNTPT
+124 PNNTPT
-130 FIYGVNEDYMDIR
+130 SIYGINEDYMEIR
-143 RLTVAK
+143 RLSVAK

-183 GQVIRFDKIPF
+183 GQVIRFDKVPF
-194 RIIGV
+194 RIVGV

-227 LAIPYMHGIYA
+227 LAIPYMHGIYV
-238 SVVDEKYTA
+238 SVADKKFTN
-247 KVIQEITGVLR
+247 KVIREITGVLR

-264 GVQEDD
+264 GTQEED
-270 FNVRSLEEMSAILT
+270 FTVRSLEEMSSVLT

-343 EAVIISV
+343 ESIIISV
-350 SGGIIGVLFGVG
+350 SGGIIGVALGVG

-374 VSVLLYSVVISF
+374 VSILLYSVIISF
-386 LVCTFTGVFFGWYPA
+386 LVCTFTGIFFGWYPA

>member
-1 LRIPKFKIE
+1 
-10 MNYGNLIVI
+10 
-19 ALRALNNNKLRG
+19 
-31 FLTMLGII
+31 MLGII

-56 RSIEKQIEELG
+56 YTIEKQIEELG
-67 ANMVVVTPTNA
+67 ANMVVVNPTNA
-78 LVGGIRQNGVIV
+78 MVGGIRQNGVLV
-90 QTLKLEDYRAIESEV
+90 QTLKLEDYQAIVSEV
-105 PYLESCSPYVTKS
+105 PYMESCSPYVSKS

-124 SYNTPT
+124 PNNAPT
-130 FIYGVNEDYMDIR
+130 TVYGINEDYMDIC
-143 RLTVAK
+143 RLTVNR
-149 GEMFSDQDMKMAAKV
+149 GEMFSDQDMKNAAKV

-183 GQVIRFDKIPF
+183 GQVIRFDKVPF
-194 RIIGV
+194 RVVGV

-213 DIIVAPFTTIQKRL
+213 DIILAPFTTIQKRL
-227 LAIPYMHGIYA
+227 LAIPYMHGIYV
-238 SVVDEKYTA
+238 SVIDEKYTG
-247 KVIQEITGVLR
+247 KMMQEITGVLR
-258 QTHGIS
+258 QTHRIPAG
-264 GVQEDD
+264 QEDD
-270 FNVRSLEEMSAILT
+270 FTVRSLEEMSKVLT

-343 EAVIISV
+343 ESIIISV
-350 SGGIIGVLFGVG
+350 SGGIIGVGLGIGVS
-362 AALALRSLLGWP
+362 LALRSLLGWP
-374 VSVLLYSVVISF
+374 ISVLLYSVVISF

>member
-1 LRIPKFKIE
+1 
-10 MNYGNLIVI
+10 MNYGNLIII
-19 ALRALNNNKLRG
+19 ALRALSNNKLRG

-67 ANMVVVTPTNA
+67 ANMIVVNPTNA
-78 LVGGIRQNGVIV
+78 MVGGIRQNGVIV
-90 QTLKLEDYRAIESEV
+90 QTLELKDYQAIMSEV

-118 GQAIFG
+118 GQAIYG
-124 SYNTPT
+124 PNNTPT
-130 FIYGVNEDYMDIR
+130 SIYGINEDYMEIR
-143 RLTVAK
+143 RLSVAK

-183 GQVIRFDKIPF
+183 GQVIRFDKVPF
-194 RIIGV
+194 RIVGV
-199 LAPKGYNSMGRDQD
+199 LAHKGYNSMGRDQD

-227 LAIPYMHGIYA
+227 LAIPYMHGIYV
-238 SVVDEKYTA
+238 SVADKKYTN
-247 KVIQEITGVLR
+247 KVIREITGVLR

-264 GVQEDD
+264 GTQEED
-270 FNVRSLEEMSAILT
+270 FTVRSLEEMSSVLT

-343 EAVIISV
+343 ESIIISV
-350 SGGIIGVLFGVG
+350 SGGIIGVALGVG

-374 VSVLLYSVVISF
+374 VSVLLYSVIISF
-386 LVCTFTGVFFGWYPA
+386 LVCTFTGIFFGWYPA

>member
-1 LRIPKFKIE
+1 

-19 ALRALNNNKLRG
+19 ALRALSNNKLRG

-56 RSIEKQIEELG
+56 YTIEKQIEELG
-67 ANMVVVTPTNA
+67 ANMVVVNPTNA
-78 LVGGIRQNGVIV
+78 MVGGIRQNGVLV
-90 QTLKLEDYRAIESEV
+90 QTLKLEDYQAIVSEV
-105 PYLESCSPYVTKS
+105 PYVESCSPYVSKS
-118 GQAIFG
+118 GQAI
-124 SYNTPT
+124 
-130 FIYGVNEDYMDIR
+130 YGPNNEDYMDIR
-143 RLTVAK
+143 RLTVNR
-149 GEMFSDQDMKMAAKV
+149 GEMFSDQDMKNAAKV

-183 GQVIRFDKIPF
+183 GQVIRFDKVPF
-194 RIIGV
+194 RIVGV

-213 DIIVAPFTTIQKRL
+213 DIILAPFTTIQKRL
-227 LAIPYMHGIYA
+227 LAIPYMHGIYV
-238 SVVDEKYTA
+238 SVIDEKYTG
-247 KVIQEITGVLR
+247 KMMQEITGVLR
-258 QTHGIS
+258 QTHRIPAGA
-264 GVQEDD
+264 EDD
-270 FNVRSLEEMSAILT
+270 FTVRSLEEMSKVLT

-343 EAVIISV
+343 ESIIISV
-350 SGGIIGVLFGVG
+350 SGGVIGVGLGIGVS
-362 AALALRSLLGWP
+362 LILSSLLGWP
-374 VSVLLYSVVISF
+374 VSVLLYSVIISF